1 MICFAFAVP
10 HEAEDLLESIEGA
23 ESFTIGITRFTV
35 GKLGHRNVV
44 VAIIGMGGQ
53 NAHDSIR
60 RVFQYFR
67 VKCIVLAGYGGAL
80 TPQLK
85 KGQVIISTNFTN
97 SEILSHVRL
106 LSGFDFAKVCTAEE
120 VVATPERK
128 AQYLQATDCQVVDME
143 SVVVAE
149 LMHERELPLV
159 VIRGISDEAQ
169 EILPTGALAA
179 AWDMETNRS
188 TPWRLVKYFAG
199 NPSQIKPFQDFIGA
213 LPEVRKNMTNF
224 VLTLTE
230 ELPKNW

>member
-10 HEAEDLLESIEGA
+10 HEAEDFLSSIEGK

-67 VKCIVLAGYGGAL
+67 IKCVVLAGYGGAL

-128 AQYLQATDCQVVDME
+128 AQYLQATDCQVVDTE

-149 LMHERELPLV
+149 IMHERELPLV
-159 VIRGISDEAQ
+159 VVRGISDEAQ
-169 EILPTGALAA
+169 EIMPNGALQA
-179 AWDMETNRS
+179 AWDPATNRA
-188 TPWRLVKYFAG
+188 TPWKLMKYFAG
-199 NPSQIKPFQDFIGA
+199 HPGEIKPFREFINA
-213 LPEVRKNMTNF
+213 LPPVRKNMTDF